1 LIKKKRGNEMEFQL
15 NQYGY
20 ITNYLVSGKKETDF
34 FSDVVGKDQLAC
46 EKMMRKQVVDHN
58 EKMPEGEI
66 RAGELS
72 SIGLPWEY
80 DYNFGSWFV
89 DRSAFY
95 PLLKKIELHAAS
107 VLIAPEDMETE
118 VWLWSYAA
126 VDLWVNGAY
135 AGGIK
140 TPVYK
145 PVNRQVLRLK
155 LKKGENPIF
164 VRLQNLGV
172 RDTRTLFGIQIPG
185 EEKAVLK
192 VSLPDWGGIKK
203 QAAAGEW
210 LSSIIMREGKLF
222 FRSAAEEGAVL
233 IYDSRSVDF
242 LHQSSRYTR
251 HDISGLKEVTLQS
264 GCPYFKVEIS
274 TGNQKLMRS
283 FERQEI
289 LGPVW
294 SGVTD
299 QEENTKRIYERIA
312 SVGQIPRGEKE
323 SFSMYPIL
331 ARCYANSMTDED
343 KKEIFK
349 SLDQIE
355 SRRDC
360 SDFLT
365 CAMVRF
371 IKLYP
376 MDEELAVR
384 CKEVMLNYRYWMD
397 ENGNDGM
404 CFWSE
409 NHSLM
414 FFVSAY
420 LAGSFYPEDLFI
432 RSGKTG
438 KEMEKA
444 ARIRILDW
452 MEETLREGFDE
463 FHSGGYT
470 PITFAAILNV
480 VDFADEELSGL
491 AVKVAD
497 RLLYDLSLQTFN
509 GVCIAPMGRVYREVL
524 YPYNQDIQC
533 LINLLDPSAPDKFSE
548 WIIFLAT
555 SKYKLPS
562 RLKKIMKQQVSM
574 VYGES
579 NAKIRIEKNPDYM
592 LTSVQSPRDGAPREW
607 ENIYGKEDACKGS
620 FAYVK
625 SLNECFHGTTQFEPG
640 VFGYQQHL
648 WYAALDPAAV
658 IFVNHPGGS
667 CETSS
672 TRPGYWFGNGIMPA
686 LKQEKNMLLGIY
698 QIPESHPIPF
708 THVYWPQSRFQ
719 EQIMEDGWIAGK
731 AGSGYVALWCSES
744 LKAYEDQFFDCEYR
758 AESRNTAYVCI
769 CGSQKE
775 FVSLGEFLSDC
786 KQRKPVYDKERGKLL
801 VGDNAVTYKRHE
813 NLTQYV

>member
-1 LIKKKRGNEMEFQL
+1 MEFQL

-20 ITNYLVSGKKETDF
+20 ITNYLVSGKKETGF
-34 FSDVVGKDQLAC
+34 FSDAVGKDQLAC
-46 EKMMRKQVVDHN
+46 EKIMREQVADHN
-58 EKMPEGEI
+58 EKMPEGII
-66 RAGELS
+66 RAGEIS
-72 SIGLPWEY
+72 SLGMPWEY

-107 VLIAPEDMETE
+107 ALIAPENMEAE
-118 VWLWSYAA
+118 VWLWSYAS
-126 VDLWVNGAY
+126 VDLWVNGEY

-145 PVNRQVLRLK
+145 PINRQVLHLK
-155 LKKGENPIF
+155 LKKGENLIF

-185 EEKAVLK
+185 EEKKVLK
-192 VSLPDWGGIKK
+192 VALPDDKAVKK
-203 QAAAGEW
+203 LTDAGEW
-210 LSSIIMREGKLF
+210 LSSITMEEGKLLF
-222 FRSAAEEGAVL
+222 SSAAPGGSTL
-233 IYDSRSVDF
+233 IYDSKPVDF
-242 LHQSSRYTR
+242 LHQNNRYTR
-251 HDISGLKEVTLQS
+251 HDISGHKNVPLQP
-264 GCPYFKVEIS
+264 GCPYFKVEVAVGS
-274 TGNQKLMRS
+274 QRLTRS

-294 SGVTD
+294 SGVSD
-299 QEENTKRIYERIA
+299 REENRERIYERIA

-331 ARCYANSMTDED
+331 ARCYTNAMTSED
-343 KKEIFK
+343 RKEILK

-365 CAMVRF
+365 CALVRF
-371 IKLYP
+371 IKLYS

-384 CKEVMLNYRYWMD
+384 CREVMLNYRYWMD
-397 ENGNDGM
+397 EKGSDGM

-420 LAGSFYPEDLFI
+420 LAGSVYSNDLFI
-432 RSGKTG
+432 RSGRTG
-438 KEMEKA
+438 KEMEEA
-444 ARIRILDW
+444 ARIRIYDW
-452 MEETLREGFDE
+452 MEETLKEGFDE

-480 VDFADEELSGL
+480 VDFGDEELSGL

-497 RLLYDLSLQTFN
+497 RLLHDLSLQTFK

-524 YPYNQDIQC
+524 YPYAQDIQC
-533 LINLLDPSAPDKFSE
+533 LVNLLDPKAPDKFSE

-562 RLKKIMKQQVSM
+562 RLDKIMKQQISM

-579 NAKIRIEKNPDYM
+579 NARICVEKNEAYM
-592 LTSVQSPRDGAPREW
+592 LTSVQSPRDGEPRVW
-607 ENIYGKEDACKGS
+607 ENIYGREDACQGS

-640 VFGYQQHL
+640 VFGYQQHM

-658 IFVNHPGGS
+658 VFVNHPGGS

-686 LKQEKNMLLGIY
+686 LKQVKNVLFGIY
-698 QIPESHPIPF
+698 RIPESHPIPF
-708 THVYWPQSRFQ
+708 THVYWPKSRFK
-719 EQIMEDGWIAGK
+719 EQIMEDGWTTGK
-731 AGSGYVALWCSES
+731 AGTGYVALWCSEP
-744 LKAYEDQFFDCEYR
+744 LKAYEDQLFDCEYR
-758 AESRNTAYVCI
+758 AESRNTAYVCV
-769 CGSQKE
+769 CGSQEE
-775 FVSLGEFLSDC
+775 FGSLREFLDDC
-786 KQRKPVYDKERGKLL
+786 KKKEPVYDKENSRLQAGNDGVIYEK
-801 VGDNAVTYKRHE
+801 HE
-813 NLTQYV
+813 NLTQYI